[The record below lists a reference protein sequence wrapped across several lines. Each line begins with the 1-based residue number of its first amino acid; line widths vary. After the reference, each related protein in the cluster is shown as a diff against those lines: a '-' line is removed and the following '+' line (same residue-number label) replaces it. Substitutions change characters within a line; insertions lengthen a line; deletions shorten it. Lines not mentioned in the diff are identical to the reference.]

1 MCCLFGFVDY
11 GHKLSRKQ
19 RHQLLTV
26 LSTCCEERGT
36 QSSQLRM
43 LIVPIRQGDVD
54 GRQLKAFQDNPELL
68 TTHMFYFLQW
78 VGEHGDEII
87 SGIKSEIEKERSYFE
102 NSLKERRVVDTGVTL
117 MLTAKILHAY
127 GCSVN
132 GFPKGTEM
140 QKLHEWRQA
149 ILQAVIESEGASKAQ
164 NPVSMYLQAFFDM
177 LDREEIALAR
187 DAKSYDAI
195 QHLGYINGENLWIWP
210 KHIYSMVVKYW
221 QKLGV
226 LFPISCDKVSE
237 HLESA
242 GLIRVDYE
250 RRGDG
255 MKKLYVHKSA
265 LPNRN
270 RLMVLNEPLARQ
282 FLEKE
287 NN

>member
-1 MCCLFGFVDY
+1 
-11 GHKLSRKQ
+11 
-19 RHQLLTV
+19 
-26 LSTCCEERGT
+26 
-36 QSSQLRM
+36 
-43 LIVPIRQGDVD
+43 
-54 GRQLKAFQDNPELL
+54 
-68 TTHMFYFLQW
+68 
-78 VGEHGDEII
+78 
-87 SGIKSEIEKERSYFE
+87 
-102 NSLKERRVVDTGVTL
+102 
-117 MLTAKILHAY
+117 
-127 GCSVN
+127 
-132 GFPKGTEM
+132 M